1 MMRQT
6 AARTEQAPAK
16 INLTLHITG
25 RRADGLHDLES
36 LVVFAD
42 IGDRLTLTPAETP
55 ALILSGPTA
64 QVAGPAADNLVLKA
78 VAALAAEFG
87 GLKSGAF
94 DLEKHLPVAA
104 GIGGGSADAAAALR
118 LLCALN
124 DLPLQ
129 DVRVQRAARSIGAD
143 VPVCL
148 SCEARIM
155 KGTGE
160 RLGPP
165 LRLPR
170 LNAVLVNPGLPMATA
185 AVFAELG
192 LKPGETNPGAS
203 HVTIESPPD
212 IATLLALIA
221 EGRNDLQPAA
231 TRVQPIIGDVIDQIS
246 RQKDCVI
253 ARMSGSGATCFGI
266 FETLDATF
274 EAVRTL
280 RRLRS
285 NWWVQPVTLG

>member
-1 MMRQT
+1 MRPAT
-6 AARTEQAPAK
+6 VRTEQAPAK
-16 INLTLHITG
+16 INLTLHISG

-42 IGDRLTLTPAETP
+42 IGDRLTLTPGP
-55 ALILSGPTA
+55 SRSLILSGPTA
-64 QVAGPAADNLVLKA
+64 QVAGPVADNLVIKAANALAVEFEGLKA
-78 VAALAAEFG
+78 
-87 GLKSGAF
+87 GAF

-124 DLPLQ
+124 DLSLQ
-129 DVRVQRAARSIGAD
+129 DVRVQRVARGVGAD

-148 SCEARIM
+148 FSEARIM

-170 LNAVLVNPGLPMATA
+170 LNAVLVNPGIPVPTA
-185 AVFAELG
+185 LVFAALG
-192 LKPGETNPGAS
+192 LKPGQDHPGAP
-203 HVTIESPPD
+203 HVAIESPPD
-212 IATLLALIA
+212 VGTLLALIA
-221 EGRNDLQPAA
+221 GGRNDLQPAA
-231 TRVQPIIGDVIDQIS
+231 MAVVPVIGDVIDQIG
-246 RQKDCVI
+246 RQKECVV

-266 FETLDATF
+266 FETMDATF
-274 EAVRTL
+274 EAVRNL
-280 RRLRS
+280 RRVRS